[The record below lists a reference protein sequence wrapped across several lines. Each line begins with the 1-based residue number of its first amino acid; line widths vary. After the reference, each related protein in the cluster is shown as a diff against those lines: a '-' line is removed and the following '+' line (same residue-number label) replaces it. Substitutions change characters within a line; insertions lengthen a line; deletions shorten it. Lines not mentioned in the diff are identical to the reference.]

1 MSDVEKSDKLDA
13 PKPDAPPR
21 SQPAAPQA
29 GAPEPENAA
38 PAQDIPSTRA
48 AGEPPPPTRGSG
60 KPWFFQRRGESR
72 KQSGPRQPPPPPRS
86 KKRRDGT
93 LSAMSGFLSFVLVAV
108 VAGIFGLISARHV
121 LNEPGPLRADKIVF
135 LPPGSDTPEMLAQL
149 EREGV
154 IDNPLLLNATL
165 FMENKRGA
173 LKAGEYLFKQ
183 AASLQEVMDELISGR
198 QLLHAVTI
206 PEGLTSEQI
215 AQRLRESD
223 ILAGDI
229 LEAPKEGALLPETYK
244 VARGYSRAKLLAKMQ
259 EDQRKLIDQI
269 WARRSRDLPFRTP
282 FELVTLA
289 SIVEKETGKA
299 EERPHVAAVFVN
311 RLRKGMRLQSDPT
324 IVYGLVG
331 GKATL
336 GRGILRSEL
345 EKYTPYNTYVVD
357 GLPPGPIAN
366 PGRAALEAVANPAN
380 SADLYFVADGTGGHV
395 FAETLDQHNRNVQR
409 WRHIEHDNKEKAAP
423 DLDHPTP
430 GVAPPAPAPRDQ
442 RGDAGGTGR
451 LVLLTERHD
460 DYPPGR
466 AMAADDGPTHRLGK
480 FSPWPGLFVVESL
493 DDPTTADPKLRAL
506 APARPTFTLASAQPK
521 IFSGFDPTT
530 MIGAAPESS
539 EVAGPEEAAF
549 AAEGGKALLEG
560 REVASYPVSARARA
574 EQKARA
580 AELGLS
586 AGSDQLPADVVGARD
601 ATPDAPALGF
611 ASAETG
617 APPASRRPKAF
628 DASEGTPLDPLRDK
642 SWDLTSAKNVPA
654 TVNLR

>member
-1 MSDVEKSDKLDA
+1 
-13 PKPDAPPR
+13 
-21 SQPAAPQA
+21 
-29 GAPEPENAA
+29 
-38 PAQDIPSTRA
+38 
-48 AGEPPPPTRGSG
+48 
-60 KPWFFQRRGESR
+60 
-72 KQSGPRQPPPPPRS
+72 
-86 KKRRDGT
+86 
-93 LSAMSGFLSFVLVAV
+93 MSGFLSFILLAV
-108 VAGIFGLISARHV
+108 VAGVFGLISARHI
-121 LNEPGPLRADKIVF
+121 LNEPGPLHADKIVF

-154 IDNPLLLNATL
+154 IDNPLLLNVTL
-165 FMENKRGA
+165 LVENKRGA
-173 LKAGEYLFKQ
+173 LKAGEYLFRQ
-183 AASLQEVMDELISGR
+183 AASLQEVMDQLISGR

-215 AQRLRESD
+215 AQRLRDID

-229 LEAPKEGALLPETYK
+229 METPKEGMLLPETYK
-244 VARGYSRAKLLAKMQ
+244 VARGYSRTKLIAKMQ

-345 EKYTPYNTYVVD
+345 DKYTPYNTYIID

-395 FAETLDQHNRNVQR
+395 FAETLDQHNRNVLR
-409 WRHIEHDNKEKAAP
+409 WRHIEHDTKEKPAP
-423 DLDHPTP
+423 DLDHPAP
-430 GVAPPAPAPRDQ
+430 GAAPPAPAPAPLDQ
-442 RGDAGGTGR
+442 HGDAGAIGR
-451 LVLLTERHD
+451 LALFSERHD

-466 AMAADDGPTHRLGK
+466 AMAADDGATHRLGK
-480 FSPWPGLFVVESL
+480 FGPWPGLFAVESL
-493 DDPTTADPKLRAL
+493 DDPTHGADPRHRAL
-506 APARPTFTLASAQPK
+506 ASARPLLTLAGAQPK
-521 IFSGFDPTT
+521 SFTGFDPTT
-530 MIGAAPESS
+530 MIGAAPESN
-539 EVAGPEEAAF
+539 EVAGTDEVAF
-549 AAEGGKALLEG
+549 ENEGGKALLDG
-560 REVASYPVSARARA
+560 HDVASYPVSPRVRA

-580 AELGLS
+580 AKLGLS
-586 AGSDQLPADVVGARD
+586 AGSDQLPSDVVGERD
-601 ATPDAPALGF
+601 ATPDAARPNLPALGF
-611 ASAETG
+611 ASAEAG
-617 APPASRRPKAF
+617 APPAPRRPKAF

-654 TVNLR
+654 SANLH

>member
-1 MSDVEKSDKLDA
+1 
-13 PKPDAPPR
+13 
-21 SQPAAPQA
+21 
-29 GAPEPENAA
+29 
-38 PAQDIPSTRA
+38 
-48 AGEPPPPTRGSG
+48 
-60 KPWFFQRRGESR
+60 
-72 KQSGPRQPPPPPRS
+72 
-86 KKRRDGT
+86 
-93 LSAMSGFLSFVLVAV
+93 MSGFLSFILVAV

-165 FMENKRGA
+165 FVENKRGA

-183 AASLQEVMDELISGR
+183 AVSLQEVMDELISGR

-244 VARGYSRAKLLAKMQ
+244 VARGYSRTKLLAKMQ
-259 EDQRKLIDQI
+259 EDQRKLIEQI

-336 GRGILRSEL
+336 GRGILRAEL
-345 EKYTPYNTYVVD
+345 DKYTPYNTYIVD

-409 WRHIEHDNKEKAAP
+409 WRHIEHDSKEKAAP

-430 GVAPPAPAPRDQ
+430 GVAPPAPAPAPRDQ
-442 RGDAGGTGR
+442 HGDAGAIGR

-460 DYPPGR
+460 DYPPSR
-466 AMAADDGPTHRLGK
+466 AMAADDGATHRLGK
-480 FSPWPGLFVVESL
+480 FGPWPGMFVVESL

-521 IFSGFDPTT
+521 SFSGFDPTT
-530 MIGAAPESS
+530 MIGAAPESN
-539 EVAGPEEAAF
+539 EVAGPDEAAF
-549 AAEGGKALLEG
+549 NAEGGRALLEG
-560 REVASYPVSARARA
+560 GDVASYPVSPRARA

-586 AGSDQLPADVVGARD
+586 PGSDQLPPDVVGARD
-601 ATPDAPALGF
+601 ATPDAARPSALGY

-617 APPASRRPKAF
+617 ASPTSRRPKAL

-654 TVNLR
+654 IVNPR

>member
-1 MSDVEKSDKLDA
+1 
-13 PKPDAPPR
+13 
-21 SQPAAPQA
+21 
-29 GAPEPENAA
+29 
-38 PAQDIPSTRA
+38 
-48 AGEPPPPTRGSG
+48 
-60 KPWFFQRRGESR
+60 
-72 KQSGPRQPPPPPRS
+72 
-86 KKRRDGT
+86 
-93 LSAMSGFLSFVLVAV
+93 MSGFLSFILVAV

-165 FMENKRGA
+165 FVENKRGA

-183 AASLQEVMDELISGR
+183 AVSLQEVMDELISGR

-229 LEAPKEGALLPETYK
+229 LETPKEGALLPETYK
-244 VARGYSRAKLLAKMQ
+244 VARGYPRTKLLAKMQ

-269 WARRSRDLPFRTP
+269 WSRRSRDLPFRTP

-345 EKYTPYNTYVVD
+345 DKYTPYNTYMVD

-430 GVAPPAPAPRDQ
+430 GVAPPAPAPSAARSTRRRRRD
-442 RGDAGGTGR
+442 R
-451 LVLLTERHD
+451 
-460 DYPPGR
+460 
-466 AMAADDGPTHRLGK
+466 
-480 FSPWPGLFVVESL
+480 
-493 DDPTTADPKLRAL
+493 
-506 APARPTFTLASAQPK
+506 PARSA
-521 IFSGFDPTT
+521 D
-530 MIGAAPESS
+530 
-539 EVAGPEEAAF
+539 
-549 AAEGGKALLEG
+549 
-560 REVASYPVSARARA
+560 
-574 EQKARA
+574 RA
-580 AELGLS
+580 A
-586 AGSDQLPADVVGARD
+586 
-601 ATPDAPALGF
+601 
-611 ASAETG
+611 
-617 APPASRRPKAF
+617 
-628 DASEGTPLDPLRDK
+628 
-642 SWDLTSAKNVPA
+642 
-654 TVNLR
+654 